1 MLKSP
6 GSACSTGSPST
17 ASLEHR
23 LKALEAVPPLLL
35 VLASTLA
42 VATASVALAS
52 HLSFRVLARFLDR
65 MVSFSIG
72 ILLATAFLHLLP
84 DAFESQQ
91 SIRELLATMLAGI
104 FGFFFL
110 QKIALYRHSHHFEGD
125 GHVHEGGHDSR
136 EAGHGGAL
144 VLIGSAFHNF
154 SDGVVMAGAYL
165 AGPYAGLAATLSI
178 MTHEI
183 PHKVGDF
190 MVLINAGIAKPRAVI
205 YASGASSCIVLGGLA
220 GFFLLAQLASWI
232 PSVLVIAAANFIYI
246 SLSDLVPRMQKE
258 RSKSDAAWQGAMI
271 ALGVA
276 VVVLLT
282 NFADV

>member
-1 MLKSP
+1 MNALAAVSP
-6 GSACSTGSPST
+6 F
-17 ASLEHR
+17 L
-23 LKALEAVPPLLL
+23 LLL
-35 VLASTLA
+35 VSTLA
-42 VATASVALAS
+42 VAIVSVALAS
-52 HLSFRVLARFLDR
+52 QLSFRYLARFLDR

-84 DAFESQQ
+84 DAFESHQ
-91 SIRELLATMLAGI
+91 SVERLLATMLAGI

-110 QKIALYRHSHHFEGD
+110 QKVALYRHSHHFEGD
-125 GHVHEGGHDSR
+125 GHLHEEGHDAR

-165 AGPYAGLAATLSI
+165 AGPFAGLAATLSI

-190 MVLINAGIAKPRAVI
+190 MVLINAGIPKPRAI
-205 YASGASSCIVLGGLA
+205 LYASGASACIVVGGVA
-220 GFFLLAQLASWI
+220 GFFLLAQLADWI

-246 SLSDLVPRMQKE
+246 SLSDLVPRMQRE
-258 RSKSDAAWQGAMI
+258 RTVNDAAWQGAMI
-271 ALGVA
+271 ALGVS
-276 VVVLLT
+276 VVVILT
-282 NFADV
+282 KFADV

>member
-1 MLKSP
+1 
-6 GSACSTGSPST
+6 
-17 ASLEHR
+17 

-154 SDGVVMAGAYL
+154 S
-165 AGPYAGLAATLSI
+165 YAGLAATLSI